1 MGSVSLT
8 FSVRML
14 DCAVAETDMA
24 GTSSMPSS
32 SMTRRCSSPLVRM
45 EGKVSAMTCAVFSL

>member
-1 MGSVSLT
+1 MSLT

-14 DCAVAETDMA
+14 ECAVAETDMS

-32 SMTRRCSSPLVRM
+32 SMTRRCSSPLARM